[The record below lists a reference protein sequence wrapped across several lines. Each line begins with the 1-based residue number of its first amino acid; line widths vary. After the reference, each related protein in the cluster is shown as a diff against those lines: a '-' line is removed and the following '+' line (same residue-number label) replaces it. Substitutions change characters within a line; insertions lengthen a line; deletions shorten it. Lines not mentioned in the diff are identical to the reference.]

1 MGLDSIAIALD
12 WSLNTNHTGFVV
24 AKALGYYEK
33 EGLHVSLIEPGVP
46 YVPPAERVRDG
57 SATFAVAPSETAISS
72 RSQKDKPMLQVVV
85 YCKYAAISAA
95 LSPFQT
101 AFTGFLCPRHRGM
114 PHSYRRHDSCR
125 LSQPCYRRTPVPLS
139 R

>member
-1 MGLDSIAIALD
+1 MGLNSITIALD

-33 EGLHVSLIEPGVP
+33 EGFHVTLINPGVP

-72 RSQKDKPMLQVVV
+72 RSQKDKPMLQVG
-85 YCKYAAISAA
+85 I
-95 LSPFQT
+95 QWM
-101 AFTGFLCPRHRGM
+101 FTLF
-114 PHSYRRHDSCR
+114 
-125 LSQPCYRRTPVPLS
+125 
-139 R
+139 